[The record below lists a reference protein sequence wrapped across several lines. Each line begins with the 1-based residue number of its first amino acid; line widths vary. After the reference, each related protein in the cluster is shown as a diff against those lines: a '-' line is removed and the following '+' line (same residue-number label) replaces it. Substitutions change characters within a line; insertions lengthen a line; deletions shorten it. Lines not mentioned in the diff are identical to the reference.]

1 MVCIDKSPE
10 FNGCHH
16 TCPSFDLNA
25 IDQATIKFIVHDINS
40 VLLELFVHNIGM
52 VSGFWVKTEISIKII
67 PTNFQ
72 NGNAQTGGCDQGRTY
87 RF

>member
-1 MVCIDKSPE
+1 MFCIDKSPE

-40 VLLELFVHNIGM
+40 VLLELSVYCSQYWDG
-52 VSGFWVKTEISIKII
+52 
-67 PTNFQ
+67 
-72 NGNAQTGGCDQGRTY
+72 
-87 RF
+87 